1 MAIRTT
7 FYIDGFNFYNGIKS
21 ASKNING
28 NWKNYYWIDFVKLCN
43 SFLSQSHELVKV
55 KYFSAPPFDAGKQSR
70 QSALFKANKL
80 INGDTISIINGKYY
94 RKPITCMGSCRETF
108 HISEEK
114 RTDVNISVEMIG
126 DCAFNKTDLIIL
138 ISADSDLVPP
148 VDYIIKNFPDKKVK
162 VYFPP
167 KRSSYDLKDIVNG
180 NVIYLD
186 RSEGKFRDA
195 IMPTIVECDG
205 IQARKPEQ
213 W

>member
-21 ASKNING
+21 ASKSINKD
-28 NWKNYYWIDFVKLCN
+28 WKKYYWIDFVKFCQL
-43 SFLSQSHELVKV
+43 FLTDSHELVKV
-55 KYFSAPPFDAGKQSR
+55 KYFSAPPFDSGKQSR
-70 QSALFKANKL
+70 QSALFKANKI
-80 INGDTISIINGKYY
+80 INGDKLSIINGKYY
-94 RKPITCMGSCRETF
+94 KKPITCMASCKETF

-126 DCAFNKTDLIIL
+126 DCAFNNTDLIVL

-148 VDYIIKNFPDKKVK
+148 IEYVIKKFPDKKVK

-167 KRSSYDLKDIVNG
+167 KRSSYDLKSMVNN
-180 NVIYLD
+180 NVVYLD
-186 RSEGKFRDA
+186 KNEGKFKAA
-195 IMPTIVECDG
+195 IMPDLVSNG
-205 IQARKPEQ
+205 VKHVNKPEL